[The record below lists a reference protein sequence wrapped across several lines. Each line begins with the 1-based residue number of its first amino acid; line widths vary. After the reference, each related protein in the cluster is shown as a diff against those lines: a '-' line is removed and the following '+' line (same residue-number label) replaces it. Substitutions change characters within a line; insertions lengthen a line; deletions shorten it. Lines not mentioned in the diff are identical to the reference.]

1 MSDYKLTISKKELL
15 GMLSDYYSNQIGSRV
30 EVKEKHRIETVGY
43 YESRE
48 AVVEIFYEQKI
59 NILNH
64 IATKTTKLSEEDV
77 KDALGELLGDSGFKI
92 KNLTFQSGITTE
104 GYGIYDEYDVA
115 YFSGIEL
122 SLEESQM
129 KLTRK

>member
-15 GMLSDYYSNQIGSRV
+15 GMLSDYYSNLIGSRV
-30 EVKEKHRIETVGY
+30 EVKEKHRIETAGY

-48 AVVEIFYEQKI
+48 AVVNIYYEQSV

-64 IATKTTKLSEEDV
+64 NAVKTTSLSEEDV
-77 KDALGELLGDSGFKI
+77 KSALNELISNSGFKI
-92 KNLTFQSGITTE
+92 KELNFQKGITTE

-122 SLEESQM
+122 SLEEKQM
-129 KLTRK
+129 ILNRK

>member
-15 GMLSDYYSNQIGSRV
+15 GMLSEYYSNLIGSRV
-30 EVKEKHRIETVGY
+30 EVKENHKIETVGY

-48 AVVEIFYEQKI
+48 AVVDIFYEQSI

-64 IATKTTKLSEEDV
+64 KATKTTKLSDEDI
-77 KDALGELLGDSGFKI
+77 KSTLNELLSSSAYKI
-92 KNLTFQSGITTE
+92 KEISFLKGIKTE

-122 SLEESQM
+122 SLEEKQM